1 MYWNDVEV
9 LRQLNIQFKNTC
21 IWWWPCKV
29 SAYIFIHTF
38 SIVQAWQDI
47 NSQVVHINQF
57 SILNAF
63 HVILLSTEYTIHFY
77 KKIHLF
83 NQAFAKQS
91 AITRGLIELNSYR
104 ILAQPMAQCEQHRYW
119 WIQRFQFIYIIFHL
133 KINKH
138 AKKKYG
144 IFSMNNEN
152 NWKKNMHF
160 TVRFPLWTSS
170 VLVIKWSY
178 LQGIR
183 MLMERKM
190 CDHL

>member
-1 MYWNDVEV
+1 MRSIRCIRIPWGLCPVCLNVVMLFCGHEKKKEIFVLVPEMYWNDVEV

-21 IWWWPCKV
+21 IWWWPRKV

-104 ILAQPMAQCEQHRYW
+104 ILAQPMAQCEQHTGTDEFRDSSSSISFFILKLISMEKK
-119 WIQRFQFIYIIFHL
+119 IQNFF
-133 KINKH
+133 
-138 AKKKYG
+138 
-144 IFSMNNEN
+144 NE
-152 NWKKNMHF
+152 
-160 TVRFPLWTSS
+160 
-170 VLVIKWSY
+170 
-178 LQGIR
+178 
-183 MLMERKM
+183 
-190 CDHL
+190 